1 MLDGQ
6 KKLYKNDGI
15 ARPGTRQPRKTRK
28 SVTHGNRKNR
38 HGDGK
43 TKTAMRF
50 YPDMESPPMG
60 DMNDVKLAVVDF
72 GDADGEPLW
81 PHRHHQRC
89 HTYYLYMSS
98 GMPAMWDN
106 APAPRAQTHSAAAG
120 SRNWTFLRRQSTAA
134 PHTRGWRGVYMR
146 AGPIMG
152 IMRMAGARPGP
163 GRRPSRSC
171 RSPPLTPLNMFRR

>member
-6 KKLYKNDGI
+6 KKLHKNDGI
-15 ARPGTRQPRKTRK
+15 TRPGTRQPRKTRK

-38 HGDGK
+38 HGYGK
-43 TKTAMRF
+43 IKTAMRI
-50 YPDMESPPMG
+50 YPDMESPPVR

-72 GDADGEPLW
+72 GDADGKPLW

-89 HTYYLYMSS
+89 HTYYIYVIRKTCYVEER
-98 GMPAMWDN
+98 PDTTRTN
-106 APAPRAQTHSAAAG
+106 ALRRRRKPELDIPAAAEAAVSPPEG
-120 SRNWTFLRRQSTAA
+120 RR
-134 PHTRGWRGVYMR
+134 GIYMR
-146 AGPIMG
+146 PGRIMG

-163 GRRPSRSC
+163 GRWLSLSP